1 MPKTRMVGGSDS
13 HRVPK
18 NRMTSGFLCFP
29 RWAKA
34 QRGAMQDS
42 GINPRFVQKQHLTHQ
57 F

>member
-13 HRVPK
+13 HRVSK